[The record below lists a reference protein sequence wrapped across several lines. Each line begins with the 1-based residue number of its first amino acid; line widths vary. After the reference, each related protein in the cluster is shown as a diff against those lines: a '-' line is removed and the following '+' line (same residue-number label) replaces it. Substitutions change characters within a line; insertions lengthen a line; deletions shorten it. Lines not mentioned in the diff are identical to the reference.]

1 MTKEVVFFRVK
12 SNGRPEQQKEQK
24 VVVDGEQP
32 DRMAWPPSL
41 YFFLLFTLLW
51 FCITPQETGHFEQ
64 EGTPQKHLPV
74 QPIVLGRRKLHRT
87 AFMKENGRAQI
98 HARPPS
104 VYIP

>member
-1 MTKEVVFFRVK
+1 MTKELVFFRAK
-12 SNGRPEQQKEQK
+12 SKGRPEQQKEQK

-41 YFFLLFTLLW
+41 YFFSCLLYFGFAELH
-51 FCITPQETGHFEQ
+51 EKRHFEK

-104 VYIP
+104 VYVP